1 MDHHYRCLD
10 VWKVCMQMSYNTG
23 MNWKEVMTIFGYWR
37 CSTDLQDQERQVLAL
52 RNAGAEV
59 IYGDKITGTSEFN
72 SRPELIKC
80 LDELEEGSTL
90 LISELS
96 RLSRSFLG
104 MVNEVSKLIERGI
117 HIKTLDKR
125 LDTTAMPKE
134 ITMLIVSILG
144 YAASQELEQ
153 IKSRTAEGREV
164 AKNRGVK
171 FGRKRSYD
179 KHQVQEIFNK
189 RNEGQGYGTIAR
201 AMGMSRATIQSIVK
215 RELEVAV

>member
-1 MDHHYRCLD
+1 
-10 VWKVCMQMSYNTG
+10 
-23 MNWKEVMTIFGYWR
+23 MTVFGYWR

-52 RNAGAEV
+52 QKAGAKELW
-59 IYGDKITGTSEFN
+59 GDKVTGTSDFTE
-72 SRPELIKC
+72 RPELTKC
-80 LDELEEGSTL
+80 LSELNPGDVL

-117 HIKTLDKR
+117 HIKTLDGR

-134 ITMLIVSILG
+134 ITLLIVSILG

-153 IKSRTAEGREV
+153 IKSRTAEGRAV
-164 AKNRGVK
+164 AKSRGVK

-179 KHQVQEIFNK
+179 QFQVAEIMRKRQEG
-189 RNEGQGYGTIAR
+189 EGLGTIAR
-201 AMGMSRATIQSIVK
+201 AMGMSRATVQSIVK
-215 RELEVAV
+215 REPMATA

>member
-23 MNWKEVMTIFGYWR
+23 MNWEEVMTIFGYWR

-179 KHQVQEIFNK
+179 KHQVQEILNK

>member
-1 MDHHYRCLD
+1 
-10 VWKVCMQMSYNTG
+10 
-23 MNWKEVMTIFGYWR
+23 MTTFGLWR

-52 RNAGAEV
+52 KNAGAEK
-59 IYGDKITGTSEFN
+59 IYGDKITGTSDFT
-72 SRPELIKC
+72 SRPELTKC
-80 LDELEEGSTL
+80 LEAMKSGDVL
-90 LISELS
+90 LVSELS

-153 IKSRTAEGREV
+153 IKVRTAEGRAV
-164 AKNRGVK
+164 AKRRGVK
-171 FGRKRSYD
+171 FGKKRKYNQ
-179 KHQVQEIFNK
+179 HQIAEIMKK
-189 RNEGQGYGTIAR
+189 REQGEGYGTIGR
-201 AMGMSRATIQSIVK
+201 ALGMSRATIQTIVK
-215 RELEVAV
+215 REQEVAV

>member
-1 MDHHYRCLD
+1 
-10 VWKVCMQMSYNTG
+10 
-23 MNWKEVMTIFGYWR
+23 MTVFGYWR

-52 RNAGAEV
+52 QKAGAKELW
-59 IYGDKITGTSEFN
+59 GDKVTGTSDFTE
-72 SRPELIKC
+72 RPELTKC
-80 LDELEEGSTL
+80 LSELNPGDVL

-117 HIKTLDKR
+117 HIKTLDGR

-134 ITMLIVSILG
+134 ITLLIVSILG

-153 IKSRTAEGREV
+153 IKSRTAEGRAV
-164 AKNRGVK
+164 AKSRGVK

-179 KHQVQEIFNK
+179 QFQVAEIMRKRQEG
-189 RNEGQGYGTIAR
+189 EGLGTIAR
-201 AMGMSRATIQSIVK
+201 AMGMSRATVQSIVK
-215 RELEVAV
+215 REAMATA

>member
-1 MDHHYRCLD
+1 
-10 VWKVCMQMSYNTG
+10 
-23 MNWKEVMTIFGYWR
+23 MTDFFYWR
-37 CSTDLQDQERQVLAL
+37 CSTDLQDQERQILAGKQL
-52 RNAGAEV
+52 GVSEQN
-59 IYGDKITGTSEFN
+59 IFGDKITGTSDFN
-72 SRPELIKC
+72 DRPELTRC
-80 LDELEEGSTL
+80 LEAMKSGDVIYL
-90 LISELS
+90 SELS

-153 IKSRTAEGREV
+153 IKSRTAEGRAL
-164 AKNRGVK
+164 AKSRKVK
-171 FGRKRSYD
+171 FGAKRKYD
-179 KHQVQEIFNK
+179 KHQVQEILNK

>member
-1 MDHHYRCLD
+1 
-10 VWKVCMQMSYNTG
+10 
-23 MNWKEVMTIFGYWR
+23 MTVYGIWR

-153 IKSRTAEGREV
+153 INSRCAEGRAV
-164 AKNRGVK
+164 AKSRGVK
-171 FGRKRSYD
+171 FGRKRIYD
-179 KHQVQEIFNK
+179 KHQIQEIMSK

-201 AMGMSRATIQSIVK
+201 ALGMSRGTIQSIVK